1 MSEAELQ
8 AEVRCVFSAHRWAEY
23 ESLLEKNQERELTA
37 SEKTRLNTLRRE
49 ADVLMLR
56 KGYAA
61 VLLKLRGYQPPA
73 VDQLPKV
80 LSN

>member
-1 MSEAELQ
+1 MNEAELQ
-8 AEVRCVFSAHRWAEY
+8 AEVRRVFPTPRWAEY
-23 ESLLEKNQERELTA
+23 ETLLEKNQERELTA